1 MNRYQPARIVVEAS
15 VADAPLTR
23 RILHRLAGTP
33 FEIVEALTPEIRRI
47 AEATDPISA
56 GKGVMAISR
65 FHGRFLKKCPGTQ
78 GFVCCNYAV
87 INTVTGC
94 PLDCTYCILQA
105 YLANN
110 PMIRIFANT
119 GDLFSELEDALAASP
134 QRHFRIGTGELTD
147 SLALDSVTDFSREL
161 VPFFAAQRNATLEL
175 KTKTDCVENLLDL
188 PHGGRTVVGWSV
200 NPESLIRSDE
210 KGAPSLAERLD
221 AARRCHGAGYR
232 IAFHFDPIVFEPGWE
247 ERYRPVVEKIFEAVP
262 AVSVAWVSLGGL
274 RFPPELKPFM
284 QNRFPE
290 SRLTTG
296 EFVPCRDNKFRTIRP
311 IRVPG
316 FRKMVS
322 WIRGYGPT
330 VPVYL
335 CMESRDVWESVFG
348 ELPSGIENLAG
359 IF

>member
-15 VADAPLTR
+15 VAEAPLTR
-23 RILHRLAGTP
+23 RILKRLAGTP
-33 FEIVEALTPEIRRI
+33 IDVVETVSAEIGRI
-47 AEATDPISA
+47 ADTVDPIA
-56 GKGVMAISR
+56 VAKGVLAISR
-65 FHGRFLKKCPGTQ
+65 FHGPFLKKCPGTQ

-94 PLDCTYCILQA
+94 PLDCTYCILQN

-119 GDLFSELEDALAASP
+119 GDLFSQLEEAFAASP

-161 VPFFAAQRNATLEL
+161 VPFFGAQKNATLEL
-175 KTKTDCVENLLDL
+175 KTKTDSVENLLDL

-210 KGAPSLAERLD
+210 KGAASLAARLD
-221 AARRCHGAGYR
+221 GARRCHDAGYR
-232 IAFHFDPIVFEPGWE
+232 VAFHFDPIVFERGWE
-247 ERYRPVVEKIFEAVP
+247 ERYRPVVAQIFEAVP
-262 AVSVAWVSLGGL
+262 PEAIAWISLGGL
-274 RFPPELKPFM
+274 RFPPELRPFM
-284 QNRFPE
+284 RNRFPE

-296 EFVPCRDNKFRTIRP
+296 EFVPCRDNKYRYIRA

-316 FRKMVS
+316 YRKMVS
-322 WIRGYGPT
+322 WIRVHSPAA
-330 VPVYL
+330 PLYL
-335 CMESRDVWESVFG
+335 CMESRDVWGLVFG
-348 ELPSGIENLAG
+348 ELPSGIESLAG